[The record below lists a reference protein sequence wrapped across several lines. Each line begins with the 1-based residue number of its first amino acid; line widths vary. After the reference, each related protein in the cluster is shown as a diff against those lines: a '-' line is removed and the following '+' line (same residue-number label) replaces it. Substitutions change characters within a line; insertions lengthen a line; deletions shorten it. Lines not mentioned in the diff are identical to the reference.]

1 MTYMGLNK
9 CDIQNQDLHRMETM
23 R

>member
-1 MTYMGLNK
+1 MTHMGLNK
-9 CDIQNQDLHRMETM
+9 CDTQNQDLHRMETM